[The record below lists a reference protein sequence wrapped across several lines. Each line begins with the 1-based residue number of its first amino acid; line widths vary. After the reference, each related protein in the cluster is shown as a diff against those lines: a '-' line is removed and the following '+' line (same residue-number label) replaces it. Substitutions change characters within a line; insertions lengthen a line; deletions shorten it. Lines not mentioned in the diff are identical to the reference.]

1 MMGVIRLPID
11 TKSLYFNIKN
21 DNESGHTA
29 TVATPLKQG
38 ASLHQDL
45 AEIYKIPEN
54 INSINRENLI
64 SKILSKSRAAAKING
79 VYVFDAISVNGEM
92 LENIPSF
99 CIYIREETDPKN
111 VHFGRQ
117 KVHYPPSFVFEDVD
131 ININNRK
138 VTKAIS
144 EHLHGYAFIVE
155 AFEYCEETGVLNF
168 DILIAGEP
176 NIPYSKVFINR
187 RGVGNKFTSY
197 FSESSDVYDYEIIA
211 LRDKFGYTKV
221 GPENFDMVMSQNAMI
236 AQNLAVQYLEK
247 LGAANIRLLKE
258 EYPYALYDLA
268 YTLNQTKQ
276 YLMIKYTSTKSKY
289 FNLPLTKVQFCNDFC
304 EATKLMLITDINGS
318 PEYKLYTINDLNNMS
333 KLINSI
339 TYEDRNE

>member
-1 MMGVIRLPID
+1 MSIIRLPID

-21 DNESGHTA
+21 DNETGHTA

-38 ASLHQDL
+38 ASLHTEL

-54 INSINRENLI
+54 IDSINRENLI

-79 VYVFDAISVNGEM
+79 VYVFDTISVNGQV
-92 LENIPSF
+92 LENLPSF
-99 CIYIREETDPKN
+99 CIYIREETDPAN

-117 KVHYPPSFVFEDVD
+117 KVHYPPSLVFDD
-131 ININNRK
+131 IDICINNRE

-168 DILIAGEP
+168 DAAIVGEP

-197 FSESSDVYDYEIIA
+197 FSENADVYDYEIIA
-211 LRDKFGYTKV
+211 LREKFGYTNV
-221 GPENFDMVMSQNAMI
+221 GPENFDKVMSDNATI
-236 AQNLAVQYLEK
+236 AINLAVEFLK
-247 LGAANIRLLKE
+247 KSGASNIRPLKE
-258 EYPYALYDLA
+258 AYPYALYDIA
-268 YTLNQTKQ
+268 YTINGEKQ
-276 YLMIKYTSTKSKY
+276 YLIIKYTATKSKY
-289 FNLPLTKVQFCNDFC
+289 FNLPLTKIQFCNDFSNM
-304 EATKLMLITDINGS
+304 ARLMLITDINGT
-318 PEYKLYTINDLNNMS
+318 PEYKIYTIDDLNSMS
-333 KLINSI
+333 KSINSI
-339 TYEDRNE
+339 TYEDRNG